1 MAGKSRFSP
10 VQLSLNTQAV
20 IDATPIWRVSINNRL
35 CVKKNTAS
43 SGSWRLYKIFEGK
56 RGVLV

>member
-35 CVKKNTAS
+35 CVKKKYRQLRKLAALQN
-43 SGSWRLYKIFEGK
+43 I
-56 RGVLV
+56 